1 MPNKEPGAIRQLFAF
16 VGERNSKMRISILLA
31 VLGEMFGIV
40 PFLMVA
46 LLADELYRGTA
57 TIQRVLFF
65 SGIAAICQLIKMLL
79 TWRSSL
85 MSHKISFTILKN
97 IREAITDRMAKVP
110 MGVMLE
116 TPTGTFKNLI
126 VDNVAKLEDSMAH
139 FMPELPS
146 NIAAPLCS
154 ILLIFILDWRMG
166 LASLITI
173 PLGILF
179 FAAMMR
185 GYGPRMENYMRSA
198 NDMNSSLV
206 EYVSGIQ
213 VIKAFNRSASSYGKY
228 SKSVNYFHDSTM
240 EWWSQCWF
248 WNAAARAVLPSTLL
262 GTLPVGAWLY
272 MEGTLSLP
280 VFLISLV
287 VPLGFVAPLMKVS
300 EAMEQVS
307 MIKGNLEQVTAFL
320 KTPEL
325 VRPSEPVSLGE
336 RTYQFEDVH
345 FGYKETEV
353 LHGISFQTRPG
364 TMTAIVGPSGSGK
377 STIAKLMAG
386 FWDVTSGSVR
396 FGGQDIRQIPFE
408 QLMGEISYVAQDN
421 FLFDKSFRENIR
433 MGNPAA
439 TDEEVEDA
447 AKAAN
452 CHDFIMQLEQGYDTL
467 AGNAGDRL
475 SGGERQRITIAR
487 AMLKPS
493 SVVILDEAT
502 AYADPENEALIQQ
515 AISKLVAGKT
525 LIVVAHRL
533 NTIRNADQILVVA
546 NGNIAG
552 RGTQEELLR
561 ECPIYQKMWQDYA
574 GTIEEAD
581 LKGGV
586 EILFQWFYDVRCFLD
601 FITFRKSYTYY
612 YSTSLWCCIRKCYRT
627 LFLPMDV

>member
-280 VFLISLV
+280 VFLISLL

-421 FLFDKSFRENIR
+421 FLFDKSIRENIR

-467 AGNAGDRL
+467 AGDAGDRL

-586 EILFQWFYDVRCFLD
+586 ENHA
-601 FITFRKSYTYY
+601 
-612 YSTSLWCCIRKCYRT
+612 
-627 LFLPMDV
+627 

>member
-16 VGERNSKMRISILLA
+16 VGESNSKMRISILLA

-65 SGIAAICQLIKMLL
+65 CGIAAICQLIKMLL

-116 TPTGTFKNLI
+116 TPTGAFKNLI

-206 EYVSGIQ
+206 EYVNGIQ

-228 SKSVNYFHDSTM
+228 SKSVNYFHNSTM

-353 LHGISFQTRPG
+353 LHGISFQTKPG

-377 STIAKLMAG
+377 STIAKLMSG

-421 FLFDKSFRENIR
+421 FLFDKSIRENIR

-439 TDEEVEDA
+439 TDEEVEAA

-467 AGNAGDRL
+467 AGDAGDRL

-487 AMLKPS
+487 AMLKPA

-586 EILFQWFYDVRCFLD
+586 ENHA
-601 FITFRKSYTYY
+601 
-612 YSTSLWCCIRKCYRT
+612 
-627 LFLPMDV
+627 

>member
-16 VGERNSKMRISILLA
+16 VGESNSKMRISILLA

-46 LLADELYRGTA
+46 LLADELYRGTT

-206 EYVSGIQ
+206 EYVNGIQ

-421 FLFDKSFRENIR
+421 FLFDKSIRENNR

-439 TDEEVEDA
+439 TDEEVEAA

-467 AGNAGDRL
+467 AGDAGDRL

-487 AMLKPS
+487 AMLKPA
-493 SVVILDEAT
+493 SVVILYEAT

-581 LKGGV
+581 MKGGV
-586 EILFQWFYDVRCFLD
+586 ENHA
-601 FITFRKSYTYY
+601 
-612 YSTSLWCCIRKCYRT
+612 
-627 LFLPMDV
+627 

>member
-16 VGERNSKMRISILLA
+16 VGESNSKMRISILLA

-116 TPTGTFKNLI
+116 TPTGAFKNLI

-206 EYVSGIQ
+206 EYVNGIQ

-421 FLFDKSFRENIR
+421 FLFDKSIRENIR

-439 TDEEVEDA
+439 TDEEVEAA

-467 AGNAGDRL
+467 AGDAGDRL

-487 AMLKPS
+487 AMLKPA

-586 EILFQWFYDVRCFLD
+586 ENHA
-601 FITFRKSYTYY
+601 
-612 YSTSLWCCIRKCYRT
+612 
-627 LFLPMDV
+627 

>member
-1 MPNKEPGAIRQLFAF
+1 MLVLECSGTSRPAF
-16 VGERNSKMRISILLA
+16 YS
-31 VLGEMFGIV
+31 FG
-40 PFLMVA
+40 
-46 LLADELYRGTA
+46 Y
-57 TIQRVLFF
+57 
-65 SGIAAICQLIKMLL
+65 IAS
-79 TWRSSL
+79 R
-85 MSHKISFTILKN
+85 
-97 IREAITDRMAKVP
+97 RMALHGRNAFTSCIFNIFSSSA
-110 MGVMLE
+110 GVC
-116 TPTGTFKNLI
+116 
-126 VDNVAKLEDSMAH
+126 
-139 FMPELPS
+139 
-146 NIAAPLCS
+146 CS
-154 ILLIFILDWRMG
+154 IDE
-166 LASLITI
+166 SV
-173 PLGILF
+173 
-179 FAAMMR
+179 R
-185 GYGPRMENYMRSA
+185 GDGTS
-198 NDMNSSLV
+198 
-206 EYVSGIQ
+206 Q
-213 VIKAFNRSASSYGKY
+213 
-228 SKSVNYFHDSTM
+228 HD
-240 EWWSQCWF
+240 
-248 WNAAARAVLPSTLL
+248 
-262 GTLPVGAWLY
+262 
-272 MEGTLSLP
+272 
-280 VFLISLV
+280 
-287 VPLGFVAPLMKVS
+287 
-300 EAMEQVS
+300 
-307 MIKGNLEQVTAFL
+307 KGNLEQVTAFL

-353 LHGISFQTRPG
+353 LHGISFQTKPG

-421 FLFDKSFRENIR
+421 FLFDKSIRENIR

-439 TDEEVEDA
+439 TDEEVEAA

-467 AGNAGDRL
+467 AGDAGDHL
-475 SGGERQRITIAR
+475 SGGERQRITIAW
-487 AMLKPS
+487 AMLKPA

-533 NTIRNADQILVVA
+533 NTIRNADQILVVS

-581 LKGGV
+581 MKGGV
-586 EILFQWFYDVRCFLD
+586 ENHA
-601 FITFRKSYTYY
+601 
-612 YSTSLWCCIRKCYRT
+612 
-627 LFLPMDV
+627 

>member
-16 VGERNSKMRISILLA
+16 VGESNSKMRISILLA

-65 SGIAAICQLIKMLL
+65 CGIAAICQLIKMLL

-421 FLFDKSFRENIR
+421 FLFDKSIRENIR

-467 AGNAGDRL
+467 AGDAGDRL

-581 LKGGV
+581 MKGGV
-586 EILFQWFYDVRCFLD
+586 ENHA
-601 FITFRKSYTYY
+601 
-612 YSTSLWCCIRKCYRT
+612 
-627 LFLPMDV
+627 

>member
-1 MPNKEPGAIRQLFAF
+1 MKSKEPGAIRQLFLF
-16 VGERNSKMRISILLA
+16 VGDSKGKMKFSILMA
-31 VLGEMFGIV
+31 VLGELFGIV
-40 PFLMVA
+40 PFLMLA
-46 LLADELYRGTA
+46 MLADTLYCGTA
-57 TIQRVLFF
+57 TVKNTLLLV
-65 SGIAAICQLIKMLL
+65 GTAALCQCIKAFL

-85 MSHKISFTILKN
+85 LSHRISFTILQN
-97 IREAITDRMAKVP
+97 IRKDIADKMAKVP

-116 TPTGTFKNLI
+116 TPSGTFKNLI

-173 PLGILF
+173 PLGTLF

-185 GYGPRMENYMRSA
+185 GYDSRMENYMRSA
-198 NDMNSSLV
+198 NEMNSSLV
-206 EYVSGIQ
+206 EYVNGIQ
-213 VIKAFNRSASSYGKY
+213 VIKAFNRSGSSYGQY
-228 SKSVNYFHDSTM
+228 SKAVNYFHDSTM
-240 EWWSQCWF
+240 EWWSQCWL

-272 MEGTLSLP
+272 MNNSISLP
-280 VFLISLV
+280 VLMICLI
-287 VPLGFVAPLMKVS
+287 VPLGFTGPLMKVS

-325 VRPSEPVSLGE
+325 HRPAAPV
-336 RTYQFEDVH
+336 TTTKPAFEFDHVC
-345 FGYKETEV
+345 FGYNKTEV
-353 LHGISFQTRPG
+353 LHDISFKTEPG

-386 FWDVTSGSVR
+386 FWDTTSGTVL
-396 FGGQDIRQIPFE
+396 FGEQDIRNIPFE
-408 QLMGEISYVAQDN
+408 QLMSEISYVAQDN
-421 FLFDKSFRENIR
+421 FLFDKTIRENIR
-433 MGNPAA
+433 MGNRNA
-439 TDEEVEDA
+439 TDEQVTAA

-452 CHDFIMQLEQGYDTL
+452 CHNFIMQLENGYDTM
-467 AGNAGDRL
+467 AGDAGDRL

-487 AMLKPS
+487 AMLKKA

-515 AISKLVAGKT
+515 AISKLIAGKT

-533 NTIRNADQILVVA
+533 NTIRNANQILVVA
-546 NGNIAG
+546 DGKIVG
-552 RGTQEELLR
+552 RGTQNDLLKN
-561 ECPIYQKMWQDYA
+561 CPVYKKMWEDYS
-574 GTIEEAD
+574 GTVNTTTE
-581 LKGGV
+581 GG
-586 EILFQWFYDVRCFLD
+586 E
-601 FITFRKSYTYY
+601 KNA
-612 YSTSLWCCIRKCYRT
+612 
-627 LFLPMDV
+627 

>member
-65 SGIAAICQLIKMLL
+65 CGIAAICQLIKMLL

-421 FLFDKSFRENIR
+421 FLFDKSIRENIR

-467 AGNAGDRL
+467 AGDAGDRL

-487 AMLKPS
+487 AMLKPA

-586 EILFQWFYDVRCFLD
+586 ENHA
-601 FITFRKSYTYY
+601 
-612 YSTSLWCCIRKCYRT
+612 
-627 LFLPMDV
+627 

>member
-345 FGYKETEV
+345 FGYKETEI
-353 LHGISFQTRPG
+353 LHGISFQTKPG

-421 FLFDKSFRENIR
+421 FLFDKSIRENIR
-433 MGNPAA
+433 MGNPSA
-439 TDEEVEDA
+439 TNAEVEA
-447 AKAAN
+447 VAKAAN

-586 EILFQWFYDVRCFLD
+586 ENHA
-601 FITFRKSYTYY
+601 
-612 YSTSLWCCIRKCYRT
+612 
-627 LFLPMDV
+627 

>member
-146 NIAAPLCS
+146 NIAAPLYS

-421 FLFDKSFRENIR
+421 FLFDKSIRENIR

-467 AGNAGDRL
+467 AGDAGDRL

-561 ECPIYQKMWQDYA
+561 ECPIYQKLWQDYA

-586 EILFQWFYDVRCFLD
+586 ENHA
-601 FITFRKSYTYY
+601 
-612 YSTSLWCCIRKCYRT
+612 
-627 LFLPMDV
+627 

>member
-16 VGERNSKMRISILLA
+16 VGESNSKMRISIFLA

-85 MSHKISFTILKN
+85 MSHKVSFTILKN

-110 MGVMLE
+110 MGIMLE
-116 TPTGTFKNLI
+116 TPTGAFKNLI

-206 EYVSGIQ
+206 EYVNGIQ
-213 VIKAFNRSASSYGKY
+213 VIKAFNRSAASYGKY

-421 FLFDKSFRENIR
+421 FLFDKSIRENIR

-439 TDEEVEDA
+439 TDEEVEAA

-452 CHDFIMQLEQGYDTL
+452 CHDFVMQLEQGYDTL
-467 AGNAGDRL
+467 AGDAGDRL

-487 AMLKPS
+487 AMLKPA

-552 RGTQEELLR
+552 HGTQEELLR

-586 EILFQWFYDVRCFLD
+586 ENHV
-601 FITFRKSYTYY
+601 
-612 YSTSLWCCIRKCYRT
+612 
-627 LFLPMDV
+627 

>member
-1 MPNKEPGAIRQLFAF
+1 
-16 VGERNSKMRISILLA
+16 
-31 VLGEMFGIV
+31 
-40 PFLMVA
+40 
-46 LLADELYRGTA
+46 
-57 TIQRVLFF
+57 
-65 SGIAAICQLIKMLL
+65 
-79 TWRSSL
+79 
-85 MSHKISFTILKN
+85 
-97 IREAITDRMAKVP
+97 
-110 MGVMLE
+110 
-116 TPTGTFKNLI
+116 
-126 VDNVAKLEDSMAH
+126 
-139 FMPELPS
+139 
-146 NIAAPLCS
+146 
-154 ILLIFILDWRMG
+154 
-166 LASLITI
+166 
-173 PLGILF
+173 
-179 FAAMMR
+179 
-185 GYGPRMENYMRSA
+185 MRSA

-206 EYVSGIQ
+206 EYVNGIQ

-228 SKSVNYFHDSTM
+228 SESVNYFHDSTM

-307 MIKGNLEQVTAFL
+307 MIKGNFEQVTAFL

-421 FLFDKSFRENIR
+421 YLFDKSIRENIR

-439 TDEEVEDA
+439 TDEEVEAA

-467 AGNAGDRL
+467 AGDAGDRL

-487 AMLKPS
+487 AMLKPA

-561 ECPIYQKMWQDYA
+561 ECLIYQKMWQDYA

-581 LKGGV
+581 MKGGV
-586 EILFQWFYDVRCFLD
+586 ENHV
-601 FITFRKSYTYY
+601 
-612 YSTSLWCCIRKCYRT
+612 
-627 LFLPMDV
+627 

>member
-16 VGERNSKMRISILLA
+16 VGESNSKMRISILLA

-65 SGIAAICQLIKMLL
+65 CGIAAICQLVKMLL

-116 TPTGTFKNLI
+116 TPTGAFKNLI

-166 LASLITI
+166 IASLITI
-173 PLGILF
+173 PLGSLF

-206 EYVSGIQ
+206 EYVNGIQ

-421 FLFDKSFRENIR
+421 FLFDKSIRENIR

-439 TDEEVEDA
+439 TDEEVEAA

-467 AGNAGDRL
+467 AGDAGDRL

-581 LKGGV
+581 MKGGV
-586 EILFQWFYDVRCFLD
+586 ENHA
-601 FITFRKSYTYY
+601 
-612 YSTSLWCCIRKCYRT
+612 
-627 LFLPMDV
+627 

>member
-110 MGVMLE
+110 MGIMLE
-116 TPTGTFKNLI
+116 TPTGAFKNLI

-206 EYVSGIQ
+206 EYVNGIQ

-421 FLFDKSFRENIR
+421 FLFDKSIRENIR

-439 TDEEVEDA
+439 TDEEVEAA

-467 AGNAGDRL
+467 AGDAGDRL

-487 AMLKPS
+487 AMLKPA

-581 LKGGV
+581 MKGGV
-586 EILFQWFYDVRCFLD
+586 ENHA
-601 FITFRKSYTYY
+601 
-612 YSTSLWCCIRKCYRT
+612 
-627 LFLPMDV
+627 

>member
-46 LLADELYRGTA
+46 LLADELYRGTT

-139 FMPELPS
+139 FMPELLS

-345 FGYKETEV
+345 FGYKETEI
-353 LHGISFQTRPG
+353 LHGISFQTKPG

-421 FLFDKSFRENIR
+421 FLFDKSIRENIR
-433 MGNPAA
+433 MGNPSA
-439 TDEEVEDA
+439 TNAEVEA
-447 AKAAN
+447 VAKAAN

-467 AGNAGDRL
+467 AGDAGDRL

-574 GTIEEAD
+574 GTIEESD

-586 EILFQWFYDVRCFLD
+586 ENHA
-601 FITFRKSYTYY
+601 
-612 YSTSLWCCIRKCYRT
+612 
-627 LFLPMDV
+627 

>member
-85 MSHKISFTILKN
+85 MSHRISFTILKN

-353 LHGISFQTRPG
+353 LHGISFQTRLG

-421 FLFDKSFRENIR
+421 FLFDKSIRENIR

-467 AGNAGDRL
+467 AGDAGDRL

-586 EILFQWFYDVRCFLD
+586 ENHA
-601 FITFRKSYTYY
+601 
-612 YSTSLWCCIRKCYRT
+612 
-627 LFLPMDV
+627 

>member
-16 VGERNSKMRISILLA
+16 VGESNSKMRISIFLA

-110 MGVMLE
+110 MGIMLE
-116 TPTGTFKNLI
+116 TPTGAFKNLI

-206 EYVSGIQ
+206 EYVNGIQ

-421 FLFDKSFRENIR
+421 FLFDKSIRENIR

-439 TDEEVEDA
+439 TDEEVEAA

-467 AGNAGDRL
+467 AGDAGDRL
-475 SGGERQRITIAR
+475 SGGERQRICIAR
-487 AMLKPS
+487 AMQKHA
-493 SVVILDEAT
+493 SVMVFDEPT
-502 AYADPENEALIQQ
+502 TGLDPENVKLIQEFIFRQ
-515 AISKLVAGKT
+515 KHITRIVITHDWSKEYLDRFDEV
-525 LIVVAHRL
+525 
-533 NTIRNADQILVVA
+533 IRVPGAAD
-546 NGNIAG
+546 
-552 RGTQEELLR
+552 
-561 ECPIYQKMWQDYA
+561 
-574 GTIEEAD
+574 
-581 LKGGV
+581 
-586 EILFQWFYDVRCFLD
+586 
-601 FITFRKSYTYY
+601 
-612 YSTSLWCCIRKCYRT
+612 
-627 LFLPMDV
+627 

>member
-16 VGERNSKMRISILLA
+16 VGESNSKMRISIFLA

-116 TPTGTFKNLI
+116 TPTGAFKNLI

-206 EYVSGIQ
+206 EYVNGIQ

-421 FLFDKSFRENIR
+421 FLFDKSIRENIR

-439 TDEEVEDA
+439 TDEEVEAA

-467 AGNAGDRL
+467 AGDAGDRL

-581 LKGGV
+581 MKGGV
-586 EILFQWFYDVRCFLD
+586 ENHA
-601 FITFRKSYTYY
+601 
-612 YSTSLWCCIRKCYRT
+612 
-627 LFLPMDV
+627 